1 MYNFFRYSKQAY
13 SNMAANMNI
22 IQPINHT
29 SLDFSP
35 EALGDVSL
43 KMKVGKVEMK
53 DGIKSE
59 NFSKVEHTV
68 RFGRY

>member
-13 SNMAANMNI
+13 SNIAAIIKI

-43 KMKVGKVEMK
+43 KM
-53 DGIKSE
+53 
-59 NFSKVEHTV
+59 
-68 RFGRY
+68 

>member
-1 MYNFFRYSKQAY
+1 MYIEFEYLMYNFFRYSKQAY

-43 KMKVGKVEMK
+43 KMKVG
-53 DGIKSE
+53 I
-59 NFSKVEHTV
+59 
-68 RFGRY
+68 